1 MVGQDEICKVGDFGL
16 LRELPQGQAV
26 YVVKTDIP
34 LPVKWMAPESLED
47 GEFSTA
53 SDVWSFGVV
62 MWEMYNPTETPYGDI
77 CDPLRLA
84 MKIARGMRLEIPEP
98 YPLTVAKIMKACWHQ
113 IAAKRPSFLL
123 ISSLLTTHAF
133 TSSATMSP

>member
-16 LRELPQGQAV
+16 LRELPQGEAV

-53 SDVWSFGVV
+53 SDVWSFGIV
-62 MWEMYNPTETPYGDI
+62 MWEMYNPKETPYGELG
-77 CDPLRLA
+77 DPLRLA

-98 YPLTVAKIMKACWHQ
+98 YPPTVAKIMKACWRQ
-113 IAAKRPSFLL
+113 IPAKRPSFLL
-123 ISSLLTTHAF
+123 IASLLTTHAF
-133 TSSATMSP
+133 TSS

>member
-26 YVVKTDIP
+26 YVAKTDIP

-47 GEFSTA
+47 SEFSTA
-53 SDVWSFGVV
+53 SDVWSFGVL
-62 MWEMYNPTETPYGDI
+62 MWEMYNPTETPYGEL

-84 MKIARGMRLEIPEP
+84 MKIARGMRLSIPEP
-98 YPLTVAKIMKACWHQ
+98 YPPTVTKIMKACWHQ
-113 IAAKRPSFLL
+113 NPAKRPSFLL

-133 TSSATMSP
+133 NSSSTTP

>member
-16 LRELPQGQAV
+16 LRELPKGQAV
-26 YVVKTDIP
+26 YVAKTDIP

-62 MWEMYNPTETPYGDI
+62 MWEMYNPTEIPYGDL
-77 CDPLRLA
+77 CEPFRLVI
-84 MKIARGMRLEIPEP
+84 KIARGMRLTIPES
-98 YPLTVAKIMKACWHQ
+98 YPPMVAKIMKACWHQ
-113 IAAKRPSFLL
+113 IPSKRPSFLL

-133 TSSATMSP
+133 ISSSAMP